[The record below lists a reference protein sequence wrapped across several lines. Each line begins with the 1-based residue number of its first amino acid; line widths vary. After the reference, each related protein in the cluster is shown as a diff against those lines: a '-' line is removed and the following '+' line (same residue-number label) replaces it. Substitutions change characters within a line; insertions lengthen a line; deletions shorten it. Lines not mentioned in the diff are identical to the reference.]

1 MEVYFQRMKRF
12 LVWFLVLSFSLAA
25 ARAQDNAT
33 QQQINKLS
41 GQLQD
46 ALDAQAV
53 QAKRITA
60 LEKEISDL
68 RDKSSQPAAASDT
81 ASAADLKKLAD
92 QVQEIDKKRQEDRE
106 LILKEIGKL
115 GKVSSSPASSHK
127 APPAVSTTAPENP
140 VPAITVPQKGY
151 EYKVAEHDTLSIIAK
166 AYRDQGIKVTTDQ
179 ILKANPGLNP
189 NSLKVGQK
197 IFIPAPAQ

>member
-1 MEVYFQRMKRF
+1 MKRI
-12 LVWFLVLSFSLAA
+12 LVWFLILSFSAAA
-25 ARAQDNAT
+25 ARAQDDAT

-41 GQLQD
+41 SQVQD
-46 ALDAQAV
+46 LLDAQAL

-60 LEKEISDL
+60 LETEISEL
-68 RDKSSQPAAASDT
+68 HDKSSQPGAADT
-81 ASAADLKKLAD
+81 ANADDLKKLAD
-92 QVQEIDKKRQEDRE
+92 QVQELAKKQQADND

-115 GKVSSSPASSHK
+115 GKASGSSSGHRSTPSVTTNTATAGSSAGGK
-127 APPAVSTTAPENP
+127 EN
-140 VPAITVPQKGY
+140 GY
-151 EYKVAEHDTLSIIAK
+151 EYKVAERDTLSIIAR
-166 AYRDQGIKVTTDQ
+166 AYREQGIKVTSDQ